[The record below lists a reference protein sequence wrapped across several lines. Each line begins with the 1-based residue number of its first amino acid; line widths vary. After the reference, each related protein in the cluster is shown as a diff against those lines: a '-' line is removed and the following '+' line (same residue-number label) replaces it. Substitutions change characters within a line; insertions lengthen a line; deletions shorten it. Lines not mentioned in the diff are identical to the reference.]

1 MSVLWQQRTH
11 GVQKRKEQENR
22 SVALL
27 FLAVVVAAVV
37 LAAAYVA
44 LAGMNAR
51 LAADIWSLEQDLVVQ
66 QRENQLL
73 MMEISRLSSI
83 PVLQQRAVALGYVEA
98 DTVEYMELTEP

>member
-11 GVQKRKEQENR
+11 GVQKRKERENR

-27 FLAVVVAAVV
+27 FLAVVVVAVI
-37 LAAAYVA
+37 LAAAYAA
-44 LAGMNAR
+44 LAGVNAK
-51 LAADIWSLEQDLVVQ
+51 LAAGVWSLERDLVLQ
-66 QRENQLL
+66 QRENQVL

-98 DTVEYMELTEP
+98 DTVEYMELTVP